1 MTDLHKLLVRNQEK
15 ILPLST
21 LLRCKVLLPTG
32 SDMGDNSELI
42 SEVMQVKL
50 TEQIL
55 SGIRRNIEFNKH
67 QEQRKYADQFV
78 KDRILSQVVTN
89 MQVSA

>member
-21 LLRCKVLLPTG
+21 LLRCKVLLPSG
-32 SDMGDNSELI
+32 SDDGGSSDLI

-67 QEQRKYADQFV
+67 
-78 KDRILSQVVTN
+78 
-89 MQVSA
+89 

>member
-1 MTDLHKLLVRNQEK
+1 MTDLHKLLVRNQDK

-21 LLRCKVLLPTG
+21 LLRCKVLLPSS
-32 SDMGDNSELI
+32 SDGDSSELI

-78 KDRILSQVVTN
+78 KDRILSQVVSN
-89 MQVSA
+89 MQVAA

>member
-1 MTDLHKLLVRNQEK
+1 M
-15 ILPLST
+15 
-21 LLRCKVLLPTG
+21 
-32 SDMGDNSELI
+32 
-42 SEVMQVKL
+42 KL

-78 KDRILSQVVTN
+78 KDRILSQVVSN
-89 MQVSA
+89 MQVAA